1 MTPDDYY
8 RMLEEQGGRCAICKV
23 EECKTGTR
31 FSVDHDHG
39 CCAKPKTC
47 GSCNRGL
54 LCRTCNV
61 GIGNLQDSIEIL
73 KNAIKYLLK
82 FVSPEEP
89 DFFVRM
95 TKGKYE
101 EYGAP
106 RDPWGNEMEQEQ

>member
-1 MTPDDYY
+1 MRAKRATDPEFSWKANLKKYGMTPDDYY
-8 RMLEEQGGRCAICKV
+8 QMLEEQGGRCAICKV

-39 CCAKPKTC
+39 CCTKPKTC

-73 KNAIKYLLK
+73 KNAINYLEK
-82 FVSPEEP
+82 V
-89 DFFVRM
+89 M
-95 TKGKYE
+95 TK
-101 EYGAP
+101 
-106 RDPWGNEMEQEQ
+106 